1 MNGTEIRPGE
11 IYRHF
16 KGNRY
21 EIVTLARDCEDGSI
35 QVVYKAL
42 YPPYDVFVRP
52 YAQFVEELNPAV
64 YPNAS
69 QKYRFEK
76 ETDGEV
82 TVGTR
87 RFVGNLP
94 EMTRDGEP
102 SREPVKGPGN
112 EPVKETEY
120 EESRQPEGRIE
131 PGLMRFLNCDTHE
144 DRIAVLQDLEGK
156 ISDRMFAIMFASLDF
171 PMPDG
176 GAEEKYQTLMKRL
189 RIMSEFDGKST
200 RP

>member
-1 MNGTEIRPGE
+1 MNDTELKPGA

-52 YAQFVEELNPAV
+52 YSQFVEELNPAV
-64 YPNAS
+64 YPNAT

-76 ETDGEV
+76 EAGDNV
-82 TVGTR
+82 AVGKR
-87 RFVGNLP
+87 QFVGNLP
-94 EMTRDGEP
+94 GLEEEP
-102 SREPVKGPGN
+102 SAPEGVVENARPVL
-112 EPVKETEY
+112 EY
-120 EESRQPEGRIE
+120 EERHQPEGQIE
-131 PGLMRFLNCDTHE
+131 PGLERFLNCEKHE
-144 DRIAVLQDLEGK
+144 DRIEVLKELEGK
-156 ISDRMFAIMFASLDF
+156 ITDRMFALMFASLDF
-171 PMPDG
+171 PMPAG
-176 GAEEKYQTLMKRL
+176 NAEEKYKTLLKRL
-189 RIMSEFDGKST
+189 QIMDEFDGKRA